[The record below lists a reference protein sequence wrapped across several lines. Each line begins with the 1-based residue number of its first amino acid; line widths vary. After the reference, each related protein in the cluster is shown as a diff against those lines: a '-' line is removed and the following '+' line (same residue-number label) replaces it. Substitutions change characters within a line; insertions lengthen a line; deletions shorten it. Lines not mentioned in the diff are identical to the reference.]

1 VSIFTRVFLSFWAA
15 ALAIAVLTAL
25 AFATFSPFRSFRA
38 QSIPVNELKIC
49 ADNALAA
56 QNGAGNMPQ
65 QATEACYDGA
75 LFTTDGEPLSGHLSG
90 ALTDASGKSKK
101 VSANILH
108 LIHEADTSSG
118 MIVQLSPVKSNVAWR
133 VSASPLQNYVYVAA
147 LPVPEGTLTSLILRD
162 VSRLILISAIFCYL
176 LTLYFV
182 HPITALSHTAE
193 AFGSGDLKARVTR
206 STTKRKD
213 EFGELGRTFNQ
224 MADRIETL
232 IAYHK
237 TFLAQASHELGS
249 PLTRLNI
256 ALALAKRTA
265 GPTLEPELNRIGRE
279 ADNLNGLV
287 QELLLLARLESGN
300 ELTLETFTFNIA
312 SVVDEACTDAT
323 FVANS
328 QNKSVIAAA
337 YKDFALVGHPAL
349 LQRAL
354 DNILRNALRFARTE
368 VLVTVSSIKRN
379 GIMTGIIT
387 INDDGDGIPA
397 GREEA
402 IFEPFVTF
410 GSQFGDEGCGSGLGL
425 AIARQAILA
434 NQGVISAQN
443 APNGGLLVT
452 IELPCNIE

>member
-1 VSIFTRVFLSFWAA
+1 MSIFTRVFLSFWIAA
-15 ALAIAVLTAL
+15 ITIAVLTAL
-25 AFATFSPFRSFRA
+25 AFATFSPFRSYRS
-38 QSIPVNELKIC
+38 QRIPVNELRTC
-49 ADNALAA
+49 AEDALVAHQDGERSA
-56 QNGAGNMPQ
+56 PPQDAGN
-65 QATEACYDGA
+65 CYDGV
-75 LFTTDGEPLSGHLSG
+75 LFSPDGEPLNGHLTNNSDRNKKIIANLLPLIREANVSSDVVVNFSPTRAG
-90 ALTDASGKSKK
+90 VAL
-101 VSANILH
+101 
-108 LIHEADTSSG
+108 
-118 MIVQLSPVKSNVAWR
+118 R
-133 VSASPLQNYVYVAA
+133 VSTSPSENYIYVAM
-147 LPVPEGTLTSLILRD
+147 LPAPQGTLTSLVLRD

-182 HPITALSHTAE
+182 RPITALSHTAE
-193 AFGSGDLKARVTR
+193 TFGSGDLKARVTR
-206 STTKRKD
+206 STFKRKD

-300 ELTLETFTFNIA
+300 ELALETFTFNIA
-312 SVVDEACTDAT
+312 SVVDEACTDAS
-323 FVANS
+323 FVATS

-368 VLVTVSSIKRN
+368 VLVAVSSIKRN
-379 GIMTGIIT
+379 GAMTGIIT
-387 INDDGDGIPA
+387 IGDDGDGVPI

-410 GSQFGDEGCGSGLGL
+410 GSQFCEEGSGSGLGL

-434 NQGVISAQN
+434 NQGTISARN
-443 APNGGLLVT
+443 APNGGLIVT

>member
-15 ALAIAVLTAL
+15 AITIAVLTAL
-25 AFATFSPFRSFRA
+25 AFATFSPFRTYRS
-38 QSIPVNELKIC
+38 QPIPISKLKTC
-49 ADNALAA
+49 AEDALAA
-56 QNGAGNMPQ
+56 HQNGERNAPLQDAGNCYNGVLFSPDGVPLNGYLTNTSERNKKI
-65 QATEACYDGA
+65 AANLFHLVREAA
-75 LFTTDGEPLSGHLSG
+75 
-90 ALTDASGKSKK
+90 ASSDMA
-101 VSANILH
+101 VS
-108 LIHEADTSSG
+108 
-118 MIVQLSPVKSNVAWR
+118 LSPTKALVALP
-133 VSASPLQNYVYVAA
+133 VGTSPSENYVYVVM
-147 LPVPEGTLTSLILRD
+147 LPVPEGTLTSLVLRD

-193 AFGSGDLKARVTR
+193 SFGSGDLKARVTR
-206 STTKRKD
+206 STVKRKD

-265 GPTLEPELNRIGRE
+265 GPVLEPELNRIGRE

-300 ELTLETFTFNIA
+300 ELALEAFTFNIA

-328 QNKSVIAAA
+328 QSKSVLTSS

-354 DNILRNALRFARTE
+354 DNILRNALRFARTQ
-368 VLVTVSSIKRN
+368 VLVTVSSVKRN

-387 INDDGDGIPA
+387 INDDGDGITT

-434 NQGVISAQN
+434 NQGLISAQN
-443 APNGGLLVT
+443 APNGGLIVT